1 MEQQAGYEGNG
12 GCAQQSSVHILI
24 LKCAKIH
31 QACAKCG
38 YPGGQYGIGAFH
50 QAGDDAGSG
59 KDDTKL
65 ALSLSEA
72 SRVYVFHQLKCSK
85 LG

>member
-12 GCAQQSSVHILI
+12 GSAQQSSVHILI
-24 LKCAKIH
+24 LKCAK
-31 QACAKCG
+31 CG
-38 YPGGQYGIGAFH
+38 YPGGQYGVGAFQ

-59 KDDTKL
+59 KDNTKL